1 MEKAARDW
9 WKKAVIY
16 QIYPKS
22 FKDTN
27 GDGLGDL
34 PGVIGKL
41 DYLADLGVDI
51 IWLSPVYKS
60 PQKDNGYDISDYE
73 AINPHYG
80 TMADMEKLIAEA
92 KKRGITIMMD
102 LVLNHTSHEHEWFKE
117 AQKGEENPYYDY
129 YIWRDGVPGT
139 PPNEMKAAFGGS
151 AWTYNEKVGKYY
163 YNQFS
168 PWQPDLNWENPKVRE
183 EIHKMIRFWAD
194 KGVGGFRLD
203 VVDNFGKEP
212 DNLIGADGP
221 KLHDYLKELR
231 KEAFIEDNMVTVGE
245 AWSANVEN
253 TPIYTNP
260 DGSELSMMFP
270 FEPFI
275 LNFNRERK
283 EFDGKW
289 DLLPITLSEIKK
301 CFADW
306 QVGLYGKGWVSLFME
321 NHDFPRIVSRWG
333 NDKEYRNESAK
344 MLAVMMYGMRG
355 TPCIYQGQEI
365 GMSNIRLPIENYD
378 DIETKDAYQSM
389 LKAGISEEDALESI
403 YKSSR
408 DNGRTPMQWS
418 DAEFAGFSNVQP
430 WLPVNPNYKEVN
442 VEKEEGEAESI
453 LNFYKELLK
462 VRKKYDV
469 FTDGT
474 FTLLDP
480 ASDNTFIYMRD
491 NGGEHVLIMCNFT
504 DKKVSV
510 DIPTKFTDA
519 ELLISNY
526 NDIKEDELRPYEA
539 KMLYYKD

>member
-1 MEKAARDW
+1 MDKTKKDW

-27 GDGLGDL
+27 RDGLGDL
-34 PGVIGKL
+34 PGIIQKL

-80 TMADMEKLIAEA
+80 TMKDMEKLIAEA
-92 KKRGITIMMD
+92 KKRDITIMMD

-117 AQKGEENPYYDY
+117 AQKGEDNPYYDY
-129 YIWRDGVPGT
+129 YIWRDGT
-139 PPNEMKAAFGGS
+139 PEKVPNEMKAAFGGS
-151 AWTYNEKVGKYY
+151 AWTYDEKLGKYY

-168 PWQPDLNWENPKVRE
+168 PWQPDLNWENPKMRQALY
-183 EIHKMIRFWAD
+183 KMIRFWVD

-212 DNLIGADGP
+212 DNMIGADGP

-231 KEAFIEDNMVTVGE
+231 KEAFIEENMVTVGE
-245 AWSANVEN
+245 GWSANAEN
-253 TPIYTNP
+253 TSIYTNP

-275 LNFNRERK
+275 LNFNRNRK

-289 DLLPITLSEIKK
+289 DLLPISLSEIKK
-301 CFADW
+301 CFAEW
-306 QVGLYGKGWVSLFME
+306 QTKLYGKGWVSLFME

-333 NDKEYRNESAK
+333 DDKKYRAESSK

-355 TPCIYQGQEI
+355 TPCVYQGQEI
-365 GMSNIRLPIENYD
+365 GMGNIEMSIDQYD

-389 LKAGISEEDALESI
+389 IKAGISEKDAMASI

-418 DAEFAGFSNVQP
+418 NAPYAGFSEVQP
-430 WLPVNPNYKEVN
+430 WLPVNPDYKEIN
-442 VEKEEGEAESI
+442 VEKEEGENDSV
-453 LNFYKELLK
+453 LNFYKKILK

-480 ASDNTFIYMRD
+480 ENDDTFVYTRD
-491 NGGEHVLIMCNFT
+491 TDREHVLVICNFT
-504 DKKVSV
+504 DKQVNFN
-510 DIPTKFTDA
+510 IPAKFEDG
-519 ELLISNY
+519 EVLISNY
-526 NDIKEDELRPYEA
+526 SDSKNGELRPYEA
-539 KMLYYKD
+539 KMIYVAD

>member
-1 MEKAARDW
+1 MDKTTKDW

-34 PGVIGKL
+34 PGIIQKL

-80 TMADMEKLIAEA
+80 TMSDMETLIAEA
-92 KKRGITIMMD
+92 KRRGITVMMD

-117 AQKGEENPYYDY
+117 AQKGEDNPYYNY
-129 YIWRDGVPGT
+129 YIWRDGEPGS

-151 AWTYNEKVGKYY
+151 AWTYDDTAGKYY

-183 EIHKMIRFWAD
+183 ELHKMIRFWAD
-194 KGVGGFRLD
+194 KGIGGFRLD

-275 LNFNRERK
+275 LNFNRDRK

-301 CFADW
+301 CFAEW
-306 QVGLYGKGWVSLFME
+306 QTELYGKGWISLFME

-333 NDKEYRNESAK
+333 NDKEYRTQSAK

-355 TPCIYQGQEI
+355 TPCVYQGQEI
-365 GMSNIRLPIENYD
+365 GMSNIRLPIESYD
-378 DIETKDAYQSM
+378 DIETKDAYSSM
-389 LKAGISEEDALESI
+389 LKAGISEKDALESI

-418 DAEFAGFSNVQP
+418 DAEFAGFSDVQP

-442 VEKEEGEAESI
+442 VEKEEKDAESI

-462 VRKKYDV
+462 TRKKFEV

-474 FTLLDP
+474 FALLDP
-480 ASDNTFIYMRD
+480 ESDDTFIYTRD
-491 NGGEHVLIMCNFT
+491 NAEEHVLVMCNFT
-504 DKKVSV
+504 DKNVKS
-510 DIPTKFTDA
+510 DIPPHFLGA

-526 NDIKEDELRPYEA
+526 NDVKENELRPYEA
-539 KMLYYKD
+539 KILYCKD

>member
-1 MEKAARDW
+1 MDKSAKDW
-9 WKKAVIY
+9 WKRAVIY

-34 PGVIGKL
+34 PGIIQKL
-41 DYLADLGVDI
+41 DYLADLGIDI

-73 AINPHYG
+73 DINPHYG
-80 TMADMEKLIAEA
+80 TMADMETLIAEA

-102 LVLNHTSHEHEWFKE
+102 LVLNHTSHEHPWFKE
-117 AQKGEENPYYDY
+117 AQKGEDNPYYDY

-151 AWTYNEKVGKYY
+151 AWTYDEKVGKYY

-168 PWQPDLNWENPKVRE
+168 PWQPDLNWENPKVRA

-194 KGVGGFRLD
+194 KGIGGFRLD

-275 LNFNRERK
+275 LNFNRDRK

-306 QVGLYGKGWVSLFME
+306 QTELYGKGWVSLFME
-321 NHDFPRIVSRWG
+321 NHDFPRIISRWG
-333 NDKEYRNESAK
+333 NDKEYRAESAK

-365 GMSNIRLPIENYD
+365 GMSNIRLPIESYD
-378 DIETKDAYQSM
+378 DIETKDAYKSM
-389 LKAGISEEDALESI
+389 IKAGISEDVALESI

-418 DAEFAGFSNVQP
+418 DAEFAGFSKVQP

-442 VEKEEGEAESI
+442 VEKEESDAGSI

-469 FTDGT
+469 FTEGT

-480 ASDNTFIYMRD
+480 ASDDTFIYTREG
-491 NGGEHVLIMCNFT
+491 GGEHVLVMCNFT
-504 DKKVSV
+504 DKNISIDK
-510 DIPTKFTDA
+510 PAKFADA

-526 NDIKEDELRPYEA
+526 NDIKENELRPYEA
-539 KMLYYKD
+539 KILYYKD

>member
-491 NGGEHVLIMCNFT
+491 NGGEHVLVMCNFT

>member
-333 NDKEYRNESAK
+333 NDKEYRNESSK

-365 GMSNIRLPIENYD
+365 GMSNIRLPIESYD

-491 NGGEHVLIMCNFT
+491 NGGEHVLVMCNFT